1 MKITRRFW
9 VLWEP
14 KTKRTSLGW
23 AKNESTMPRREEQSV
38 TKWTVFGQRE
48 GGATVRSALS
58 VSGSCY
64 KHS

>member
-1 MKITRRFW
+1 
-9 VLWEP
+9 
-14 KTKRTSLGW
+14 
-23 AKNESTMPRREEQSV
+23 MPRREEQSV
-38 TKWTVFGQRE
+38 TKWTEFGQRE